1 MTSPSL
7 YSARLKFSGAPPLLL
22 CILPCNAYGQLV
34 CLYLKLTASDTFIL
48 QYIYIYTHTHTHA
61 HAHWRSGEGTTLQTG
76 TSRVRF
82 PMVSLEFFSD
92 ILPVALCPWGRLI
105 L

>member
-1 MTSPSL
+1 V
-7 YSARLKFSGAPPLLL
+7 YARENYVFSVTDTRTDSVIINIVLL
-22 CILPCNAYGQLV
+22 
-34 CLYLKLTASDTFIL
+34 
-48 QYIYIYTHTHTHA
+48 YIYCGA
-61 HAHWRSGEGTTLQTG
+61 RGGGTG

-92 ILPVALCPWGRLI
+92 IIVPVALWPWGRLS